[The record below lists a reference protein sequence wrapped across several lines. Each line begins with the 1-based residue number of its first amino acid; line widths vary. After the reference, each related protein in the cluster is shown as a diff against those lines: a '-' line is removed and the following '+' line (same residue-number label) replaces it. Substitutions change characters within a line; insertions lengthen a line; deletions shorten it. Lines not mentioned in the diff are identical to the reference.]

1 MRIVF
6 VDNSFECC
14 YRKLIVAM
22 LSSVLSTDGY
32 DLSAGEDEEG

>member
-1 MRIVF
+1 MILF
-6 VDNSFECC
+6 GCC

-22 LSSVLSTDGY
+22 FFSVLPIDGY